1 MPREIEP
8 NPRLHVWPRDKSGRA
23 IEQDLVDAAE
33 RNWARI
39 DAYARRYQQD
49 TARTSN
55 LLEAT
60 LLALSRARKSNG
72 RLMRPIRN
80 LDNYLYWAFVRRLNR
95 RLATEPKIDLVGSI
109 QDLEAHSDIRATA
122 VSPSIEEELL
132 VKEVMTFLDEKTREM
147 FSLRKTG
154 YSWRDAAGTL
164 KITANNAQA
173 RFSQGLKRAQARIM
187 KPHDPGKTRHEGGES
202 HE

>member
-8 NPRLHVWPRDKSGRA
+8 NLRVHVWPRDKSGRA

-39 DAYARRYQQD
+39 DAYARRHQQD

-95 RLATEPKIDLVGSI
+95 VMATEPQIEHVGSI
-109 QDLEAHSDIRATA
+109 QDLEAHRDIRPTA
-122 VSPSIEEELL
+122 VSPTIEEELL
-132 VKEVMTFLDEKTREM
+132 VKEVTTFLDEKTREM

-154 YSWRDAAGTL
+154 YSWRDAARTL

-173 RFSQGLKRAQARIM
+173 CFSQGLKRAQARIM
-187 KPHDPGKTRHEGGES
+187 KPHDPGKTRHEGGEC

>member
-8 NPRLHVWPRDKSGRA
+8 NPRVHVWPRDKSGRV

-33 RNWARI
+33 RNWARFA
-39 DAYARRYQQD
+39 AYARRHQQD
-49 TARTSN
+49 TARTAN
-55 LLEAT
+55 LLETT

-95 RLATEPKIDLVGSI
+95 LLAKEPKIDPVGSI
-109 QDLEAHSDIRATA
+109 QDLEAHSEIRATA
-122 VSPSIEEELL
+122 VPPSIEEELL

-187 KPHDPGKTRHEGGES
+187 KPHDPRKTRHEGGES

>member
-8 NPRLHVWPRDKSGRA
+8 KLRVHVWPRDKSGRA

-49 TARTSN
+49 TARTAS

-95 RLATEPKIDLVGSI
+95 VLATEPQIEHVGSM
-109 QDLEAHSDIRATA
+109 QDLEAHSEIRATA
-122 VSPSIEEELL
+122 VPPSIEEELL
-132 VKEVMTFLDEKTREM
+132 VKEVTTFLDEKTREM

-154 YSWRDAAGTL
+154 YSWHDAAGTL

-187 KPHDPGKTRHEGGES
+187 KPHNPRKTRHEGGES

>member
-8 NPRLHVWPRDKSGRA
+8 NPRVHVWPRDKSGRA

-39 DAYARRYQQD
+39 DAYARRHQQD

-95 RLATEPKIDLVGSI
+95 VLATEPQIEHVGSI
-109 QDLEAHSDIRATA
+109 QDLEAHRDIRATA

-132 VKEVMTFLDEKTREM
+132 VKEVTTFLDEKTREM

-154 YSWRDAAGTL
+154 YSWRDAARTL

-187 KPHDPGKTRHEGGES
+187 KPRDPRKTRHEGGER

>member
-1 MPREIEP
+1 
-8 NPRLHVWPRDKSGRA
+8 
-23 IEQDLVDAAE
+23 
-33 RNWARI
+33 
-39 DAYARRYQQD
+39 
-49 TARTSN
+49 
-55 LLEAT
+55 
-60 LLALSRARKSNG
+60 
-72 RLMRPIRN
+72 MRPIRN

-95 RLATEPKIDLVGSI
+95 LLATEPKIDLVGSI
-109 QDLEAHSDIRATA
+109 QDLEAHSDIRAAA

-154 YSWRDAAGTL
+154 YSWGDAAGTL

-187 KPHDPGKTRHEGGES
+187 KPHEPKKDSPRRR
-202 HE
+202 